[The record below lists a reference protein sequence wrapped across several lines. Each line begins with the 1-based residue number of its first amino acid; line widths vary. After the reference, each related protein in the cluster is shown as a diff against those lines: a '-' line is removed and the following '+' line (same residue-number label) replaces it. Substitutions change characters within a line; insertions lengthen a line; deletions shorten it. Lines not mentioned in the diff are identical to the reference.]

1 MHCIPFL
8 LRFCRVDLHI
18 VFLDLQKLTKG
29 VTVHM
34 EHDVFEQAVDVLC
47 DNIKGRMSEITE
59 HVKHTAI
66 EIRMRTGLPLMI
78 NTLSEPVFLLKNGGV
93 T

>member
-34 EHDVFEQAVDVLC
+34 EYDVFEQVVDVLC

-59 HVKHTAI
+59 QVKHTAI

-78 NTLSEPVFLLKNGGV
+78 NT
-93 T
+93 